1 MTPLCI
7 AGMHR
12 SGTSLMARLLNLGGL
27 YLGAEHEMLAA
38 GPTNPDGHWEH
49 EGIVEV
55 NEQLLAEFG
64 GGWDCPPDAAA
75 FADVRRTARFRETA
89 VRHLAGFAGHEP
101 WGWKDPRNS
110 LTLPFWRS
118 LTGPVRVVVCVR
130 NPLEVAL
137 SLRMR
142 NGSTIAFGLALWAA
156 YTHTLLDLTTPDER
170 LVTHYQHA
178 LADPVGEV
186 DRIAAWA
193 GWQPSDEQRAQVRQ
207 FVRPE
212 LRHSRF
218 TCQDL
223 VDVSVS
229 TQVLQPYRDL
239 CVAAG
244 VGDEATLDGG
254 QLWSMPADAAADR
267 TDVPG
272 RFDYVAM
279 ERLRQRG

>member
-12 SGTSLMARLLNLGGL
+12 SGTSLMTRLLNLGGL
-27 YLGAEHEMLAA
+27 YLGAEHEMLPA

-64 GGWDCPPDAAA
+64 GGWDFPPETSGMADAS
-75 FADVRRTARFRETA
+75 RTARFRDA
-89 VRHLAGFAGHEP
+89 AGRHIAGFAGHEP
-101 WGWKDPRNS
+101 WGWKDPRSS
-110 LTLPFWRS
+110 LTLPFWRTF
-118 LTGPVRVVVCVR
+118 TGPLRVVVCVR

-156 YTHTLLDLTTPDER
+156 YTRTLLAHTSPDER
-170 LVTHYQHA
+170 IVTHYQHA
-178 LADPVGEV
+178 LSDPVGEV

-193 GWQPSDEQRAQVRQ
+193 GWQPTDDQRELVRR

-223 VDVSVS
+223 VDVHVS
-229 TQVLQPYRDL
+229 SHVLAPYRDL

-244 VGDEATLDGG
+244 APEEATSDDGR
-254 QLWSMPADAAADR
+254 LWSMPAGGADDV
-267 TDVPG
+267 TEVPG
-272 RFDYVAM
+272 RFDYEAM
-279 ERLRQRG
+279 ERLRRRA